1 MKKKFIVKNN
11 IEFNKIINSK
21 QCKKN
26 NYFIVYYSEAKEEYS
41 RFGISVGKKIGKA
54 NVRNKYKRKIRSIID
69 TNKKDYSNKY
79 DYIIIMRKECLN
91 QKHEILEKNLNILI
105 KNIDR
110 NDLNEKEKNI

>member
-1 MKKKFIVKNN
+1 MKKKFIVKSNR
-11 IEFNKIINSK
+11 EFNEIINSK
-21 QCKKN
+21 HSTSNSC
-26 NYFIVYYSEAKEEYS
+26 FIVYYKKAKEKYS

-54 NVRNKYKRKIRSIID
+54 TIRNKYKRKIRAIID
-69 TNKKDYSNKY
+69 NNKKDYSNNL